1 MRSEMYVYLIDV
13 LGIIYMIYINIL
25 YAYINISRK
34 SLTTQ
39 TMHIFI
45 ILYTKYVYPY
55 KRNVFFY
62 IFNILLNNFVKVYI
76 YIYIY
81 YI

>member
-1 MRSEMYVYLIDV
+1 MYVYLIDV

-76 YIYIY
+76 KNSLT
-81 YI
+81 